1 MDEIGPV
8 AVMNAEA
15 MWFPLR
21 CSKKAAAFD
30 PLNRSDPLITKTSR
44 EHCSG
49 LKSKLAKSAV
59 W

>member
-1 MDEIGPV
+1 
-8 AVMNAEA
+8 MNAEA

-30 PLNRSDPLITKTSR
+30 PLNRSDPQITKTSR

-49 LKSKLAKSAV
+49 FKSKLVKSAV